1 MEIKSMEIKLKEIE
15 LLKSISEK
23 AEFIFSDDGSIRC
36 CLFADKHTSET
47 EKAIAL
53 GCGLSFAGIKKLKI
67 RKLVKDFFIDDECLH
82 IVIRK
87 DVFVAIAS
95 VFDLSRVED

>member
-1 MEIKSMEIKLKEIE
+1 MELKIKEIKLIKEIT
-15 LLKSISEK
+15 EK

-53 GCGLSFAGIKKLKI
+53 GCGLSFAGIKKLESKKVI
-67 RKLVKDFFIDDECLH
+67 PPDSIFVDDECLH
-82 IVIRK
+82 ITIK
-87 DVFVAIAS
+87 KEVFESVAS
-95 VFDLSRVED
+95 KFDISRIDE